1 MTATSPAENKRKM
14 NGRTDELAER
24 ERLLERDAEWAAV
37 ASGGRDVDRILSYWA
52 DDAVVLPPGFA
63 PVIGKAA
70 LRAYVENCLR
80 IPGFKIT
87 WKSTDVKFSPDLN
100 LAYML
105 GENTV
110 TMNGPDGEPV
120 MMKGRGVTI
129 WCRGSD
135 GIWRCAVDIWNDAPR
150 TEVPV

>member
-1 MTATSPAENKRKM
+1 MHS
-14 NGRTDELAER
+14 GTDELTER

-37 ASGGRDVDRILSYWA
+37 ASDGRDVDRILSYWT

-63 PVIGKAA
+63 PVIGKAR
-70 LRAYVENCLR
+70 LREYVENCFG

-100 LAYML
+100 LAYMF

-110 TMNGPDGEPV
+110 TVGGPDGKPF
-120 MMKGRGVTI
+120 MTKGRAIAI
-129 WCRGSD
+129 WRREPD
-135 GIWRCAVDIWNDAPR
+135 GMWRCAVDIWNDAPQI
-150 TEVPV
+150 EISP